1 MKKENPK
8 TTYRIRNW
16 SEYTTALTERGNI
29 FLWISPDV
37 RRSWFA
43 PATKRPGRPLLYS
56 DILIQAAGALRSVL
70 RFPLR
75 ATEGCMRSL
84 LDALRLD
91 LPVPDFSTLSRRF
104 AKLSVQMP
112 IFSKKEPLH
121 VVVDSTGL
129 KVYGEGEWKVRQHG
143 ISKRRT
149 WRKLHLAVDADTMEI
164 VAVEMTGNEVHDSEV
179 FDELIGQIPGEIASV
194 AGDGAYD
201 TRWCHRELA
210 RRRIHSLLVPRRNA
224 QRWKTKTPGSEERN
238 AMLERIAQIGRQA
251 WKHESGYHRRS
262 LAETTMFRLKTLFG
276 DRLASRRDERQRTES
291 ILRAYAL
298 NIFTRLGMPTSYPI
312 SSA

>member
-1 MKKENPK
+1 MKQQTPK
-8 TTYRIRNW
+8 STYRIRNW
-16 SEYTTALTERGNI
+16 SEYSIALTERGNI

-37 RRSWFA
+37 QRSWFA
-43 PATKRPGRPLLYS
+43 SASKRPGRPLLYS
-56 DILIQAAGALRSVL
+56 DTLIQAIGALRAVL

-75 ATEGCMRSL
+75 ATEGCMRAL
-84 LDALRLD
+84 LHALQLD

-104 AKLSVQMP
+104 AKLSVKLP
-112 IFSKKEPLH
+112 SCSNRKPLH

-143 ISKRRT
+143 IGKRRT
-149 WRKLHLAVDADTMEI
+149 WRKFHLGVDAETMEI
-164 VAVEMTGNEVHDSEV
+164 VAVELTGNDVHDCDV
-179 FDELIGQIPGEIASV
+179 FDELIAQVPEEIADV

-210 RRRIHSLLVPRRNA
+210 RRRIRSLLVPRRNA
-224 QRWKTKTPGSEERN
+224 RRWKTTTPGGEERN
-238 AMLERIAQIGRQA
+238 AVLERIAQIGRKA
-251 WKHESGYHRRS
+251 WKQESGYHRRS

-291 ILRAYAL
+291 FLRAYAL
-298 NIFTRLGMPTSYPI
+298 NILTRLGMPDSYRF